1 MPCDTCNSS
10 GAAAKPAAA
19 MIYSATASSVVGR
32 DGVRHSIAKPLIP
45 AGRKPT
51 GGWKVNLLVNGQSI
65 EADGPTG
72 EAVHAEAVRLLQL
85 NGITYSDLDLWL
97 NLNLQWVRR
106 AVEKY
111 QVVRESDLMTA
122 ASGSAVAPEHAPTRA
137 RPQVGPA
144 VWGRKG
150 WGMLQMYLALDTY
163 EFGTLLML
171 ATELRKWLDPNVNPT
186 TGCAECF
193 IHFGAALADLR
204 NRPRYTQAEARE
216 WLWRV
221 MNGAN
226 SRKGVPEMTF
236 EQAALANHWT

>member
-1 MPCDTCNSS
+1 MACDSCNKSAP
-10 GAAAKPAAA
+10 AAPAAA
-19 MIYSATASSVVGR
+19 MLYSATATSVVGK
-32 DGVRHSIAKPLIP
+32 DGVRRPINQPLIP
-45 AGRKPT
+45 AGKKPV
-51 GGWKVNLLVNGQSI
+51 GGWKASLVVNGQMI

-72 EAVHAEAVRLLQL
+72 EAVHAEATRLLKL
-85 NGITYSDLDLWL
+85 NGLVYSDLDLWL

-111 QVVRESDLMTA
+111 QIVRESDLLTV
-122 ASGSAVAPEHAPTRA
+122 ASGSAVAPEHSPTRA
-137 RPQVGPA
+137 RPQVGP
-144 VWGRKG
+144 VIWGRKG

-171 ATELRKWLDPNVNPT
+171 ATELRKWLDPNLNPT

-193 IHFGAALADLR
+193 IHFGAAIADLR

-226 SRKGVPEMTF
+226 VRRGIPELTF
-236 EQAALANHWT
+236 EQAATANHWT

>member
-1 MPCDTCNSS
+1 MACDSCNKSEP
-10 GAAAKPAAA
+10 ATPAAA
-19 MIYSATASSVVGR
+19 MTYAATASSVVGK
-32 DGVRHSIAKPLIP
+32 DGVRYQINKSLIP

-51 GGWKVNLLVNGQSI
+51 GGWKVSLLVNGQFVT
-65 EADGPTG
+65 ADGG
-72 EAVHAEAVRLLQL
+72 SAEAVHAEAARLLKL
-85 NGITYSDLDLWL
+85 NGAVYSDLDLWL
-97 NLNLQWVRR
+97 NLNIQWLQRL
-106 AVEKY
+106 AEKF
-111 QVVRESDLMTA
+111 QVVRERDLMSV
-122 ASGSAVAPEHAPTRA
+122 ASGSAVPPEHAPTRS

-163 EFGTLLML
+163 EFGVLMML
-171 ATELRKWLDPNVNPT
+171 ATELRKWLDPNLNPT

-204 NRPRYTQAEARE
+204 NKPRYTQAEARE

-226 SRKGVPEMTF
+226 VRKGVAEMSF
-236 EQAALANHWT
+236 EDAAKANHWT